1 MKETVPPVRS
11 LDWTWIFP
19 LNGGGTALK
28 RAYAKRADS
37 HKRDRQK
44 RRTQAEAAAREIQ
57 LPLDREELLTLMQDS
72 LETLAIELGLL
83 VASGLLEDEVTRLC
97 GRRYERQPER
107 VHTRYGHQQGV
118 ATLAGQKVAITRPR
132 VRQTDGGGE
141 VPLEMYSRLQSPEA
155 MPKAVLRRMVRGV
168 STREYEHVVD
178 MARDGFGVAKS
189 SVSREFVR
197 ASAAEV
203 KALAE
208 RRFDG
213 QRFPVV
219 MIDGVEYAGETMVV
233 AMGITEDGTKRILG
247 LRQGAT
253 ENAVVCTA
261 LLEDLRERG
270 LDTTQPTLLVLDGSK
285 ALHAA
290 ARRIWGQNAVIQRCQ
305 VHKKRNVKAHVPEKH
320 WPELDRRLG
329 TAYQES
335 DYEAAKQSLEGTAKW
350 LSRINPDAAASLREG
365 LEETLT
371 VVRLGVSAA
380 LRRTLATTNPIESA
394 LSVTRRVTARVT
406 RWRDGDM
413 RKRWCAAGLL
423 RAEAKFRRVKG
434 RRAMPTLLKA
444 LESLVREQRAG
455 SKQDVA

>member
-1 MKETVPPVRS
+1 
-11 LDWTWIFP
+11 
-19 LNGGGTALK
+19 LK
-28 RAYAKRADS
+28 RAYANRAKSRKRL
-37 HKRDRQK
+37 RQK
-44 RRTQAEAAAREIQ
+44 RQTQAQATARQIQ
-57 LPLDREELLTLMQDS
+57 LPLDREVLLSLMQDS
-72 LETLAIELGLL
+72 LETLATELGLL
-83 VASGLLEDEVTRLC
+83 VALGLMEDEVTRLC
-97 GRRYERQPER
+97 GRRYERQPQR

-141 VPLEMYSRLQSPEA
+141 VPLEIYSRLQSPEA

-168 STREYEHVVD
+168 STRDYEHVVD

-189 SVSREFVR
+189 SISREFVR
-197 ASAAEV
+197 ASAAQV

-208 RRFDG
+208 RCING

-253 ENAVVCTA
+253 ENAVVCTE

-320 WPELDRRLG
+320 LPELDQRLG
-329 TAYQES
+329 AAYQES

-423 RAEAKFRRVKG
+423 QAEAKFRRVKG
-434 RRAMPTLLKA
+434 HGTMPTLLKA

-455 SKQDVA
+455 SKQHVA